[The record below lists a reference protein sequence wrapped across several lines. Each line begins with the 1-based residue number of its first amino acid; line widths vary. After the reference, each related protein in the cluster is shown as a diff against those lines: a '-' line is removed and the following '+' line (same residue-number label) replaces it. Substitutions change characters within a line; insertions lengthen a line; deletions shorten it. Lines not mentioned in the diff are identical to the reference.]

1 MTDDKAK
8 YNIKAISKMLGIQP
22 GTLRAWERRYNVVEP
37 IRNDSGHRLYT
48 EGHVAVLRWLLE
60 KVNRGFTIGQA
71 VGLLKKGNINLDLEL
86 EPPYTSRLESLAQQL
101 KKSILTF
108 QESKANRVLDEA
120 FSLFSIEKVTINVIC
135 PILVEI
141 GEMWGN
147 NEITIA
153 HEHYATQYLRTKI
166 GMILTNLQS
175 DPLLPKVIT
184 VCGPRETHEL
194 GLLIFTLY
202 LRRKGYQVIYLGTG
216 IPTKDLNAVVKE
228 TSPKYLF
235 ISCTMAE
242 NINETLETVTEIEK
256 SNENLMI
263 GLGGNA
269 FNLVS
274 KKKKAEL
281 DKYLVGISTEEW
293 DMWLKVLN

>member
-1 MTDDKAK
+1 MTGDKAK

-37 IRNDSGHRLYT
+37 VRNDSGHRLYT
-48 EGHVAVLRWLLE
+48 DGHVATLRWLLE

-71 VGLLKKGNINLDLEL
+71 VGLLKKGNNNLDLEL
-86 EPPYTSRLESLAQQL
+86 EPSYPSRLEAIAQQL

-108 QESKANRVLDEA
+108 EDKIANQVLDEA
-120 FSLFSIEKVTINVIC
+120 FSLFSIEKVTINIIC
-135 PILVEI
+135 PVLIEI
-141 GEMWGN
+141 GEMWVN
-147 NEITIA
+147 NEITVA

-184 VCGPRETHEL
+184 VCGPNETHEI

-202 LRRKGYQVIYLGTG
+202 LRRKGYRVIYLGSG
-216 IPTKDLNAVVKE
+216 IPAEDLKVVVKE
-228 TSPKYLF
+228 TNSKYLF
-235 ISCTMAE
+235 ISCTMTE
-242 NINETLETVTEIEK
+242 NINGTLATVSEIEQFNHELK
-256 SNENLMI
+256 I

-269 FNLVS
+269 FNIVS
-274 KKKKAEL
+274 KRKKSKL
-281 DKYLVGISTEEW
+281 NKYLVGFSTEEW
-293 DMWLKVLN
+293 DEWLKSTN